1 MAKLIAIERFVR
13 VAVVDDDESTRLCFK
28 DLLQATDNF
37 SFAGS
42 FSNAT
47 EALAGMPQL
56 RPDLT
61 LMDIR
66 LPDLSG
72 IECAKQLKHAM
83 PGLKIIMVTGTHE
96 ANWVGAS
103 LQAGA
108 TAYLVKPVVGEQ
120 LLATLRFAVADKSQN
135 GVSLKRTKVAATS
148 LIPTIDNLPL
158 NVREKEVLKHLAKG
172 LLYKEISDELEI
184 SYSAVHKCQHNIFR
198 KLQVTNRSEA
208 IRIWLS
214 HGGS

>member
-1 MAKLIAIERFVR
+1 MAKLIAIERSMR

-28 DLLQATDNF
+28 DLLQAADNF

-42 FSNAT
+42 FANAT
-47 EALAGMPQL
+47 EALAGMPHL

-72 IECAKQLKHAM
+72 IECAKQLKRAM

-120 LLATLRFAVADKSQN
+120 LLATLRFAAADKSPTMP
-135 GVSLKRTKVAATS
+135 GLKKAKSTATS
-148 LIPTIDNLPL
+148 LTPTIDNLPL

-208 IRIWLS
+208 IRIWLN